1 MFRTAEIR
9 WIVAVGSVVI
19 FLRSMGTM
27 YNIDASYQHLILPSK
42 EDFSLLLDDESA
54 PSSDACPMSMTRIQ
68 NKIFIQDNTTQS
80 LVPKQIH
87 IVIRSKC
94 VTADEMDILSA
105 KWEVVDGHSV
115 LFHDEEDANELLA
128 KYRPAFPQLIQLTQC
143 LTSGVFK
150 TEIVKL
156 LLLWDMGG
164 IVLDESIVP
173 GNMLGTIIQD
183 ADQGIVLLN
192 GDKDATF
199 YSEYMA
205 SAPAHPIVYTLLQK
219 TVVDLFMQY
228 TNSSFIPLAPK
239 ERKSAYFDFIM
250 KYIFTNSDESKARRM
265 IYSGMNHSVT
275 IINITNEESQ
285 YFQNA
290 SSPHIF
296 ELRDSEATD
305 TACLDWNELNDE
317 TAISSIQT
325 LVHSSHVQ
333 CVDGLYYIHDIVNP
347 QSISPGRKI
356 PKIIHLT
363 SKTRCVTKAFADN
376 VKTWYFD
383 GYSVFLHDDEAIA
396 RLYSRDWPEFPL
408 LKDTINCITSGAGFA
423 DLWRYLILWKYGGIY
438 TDLDNAPGPLFQNGT
453 LIKDDDDAFFEV
465 EAAKFPSQ
473 YFLAASPQHPA
484 MYMAVQNTIQHLFN
498 EQNIVKQYV
507 PLTTGPGALKW
518 GVHYAIGNA
527 YLLPGKY
534 PSFDSRRSITIV
546 GNRTTAMRRSYI
558 NRGSVTSTRDEY
570 ISMNMTHYHYAGRQK
585 GLPEKSCIEIIFD
598 MNIHGKYSDLLGLNR
613 LSPRASA

>member
-1 MFRTAEIR
+1 MF
-9 WIVAVGSVVI
+9 
-19 FLRSMGTM
+19 
-27 YNIDASYQHLILPSK
+27 NIDASYQHLLVPSK
-42 EDFSLLLDDESA
+42 EDFSLLLDDEST
-54 PSSDACPMSMTRIQ
+54 PPPPDACPMNTTRVQ
-68 NKIFIQDNTTQS
+68 NKIFNQDNTTRTHS
-80 LVPKQIH
+80 LVPVRVLIPKQIH

-105 KWEVVDGHSV
+105 KWEVVGGHSV
-115 LFHDEEDANELLA
+115 LFYDEEDAIELLA
-128 KYRPAFPQLIQLTQC
+128 KYRPAFPQLIQLTHC

-164 IVLDESIVP
+164 IVFDENIVP
-173 GNMLGTIIQD
+173 GKMFANIIENT
-183 ADQGIVLLN
+183 DQGLFLFN
-192 GDKDATF
+192 GGINNKGNTF

-205 SAPAHPIVYTLLQK
+205 AAPAHPIIYTLLQK
-219 TVVDLFMQY
+219 TVADLFIQY
-228 TNSSFIPLAPK
+228 TNRSFILLTPK

-250 KYIFTNSDESKARRM
+250 KYIFTNSAEPKGRRM
-265 IYSGMNHSVT
+265 IYSGMNQSVT
-275 IINITNEESQ
+275 IMNITNEESQ
-285 YFQNA
+285 YFLHA
-290 SSPHIF
+290 SFPHIL
-296 ELRDSEATD
+296 ELGDSEATD
-305 TACLDWNELNDE
+305 AACLDWNELKDE
-317 TAISSIQT
+317 TTISSLQT
-325 LVHSSHVQ
+325 LVHSSQVRK
-333 CVDGLYYIHDIVNP
+333 CVDGLYYIQDIVNP
-347 QSISPGRKI
+347 QSISPSRKI

-423 DLWRYLILWKYGGIY
+423 DIWRYLILWKYGGIY

-484 MYMAVQNTIQHLFN
+484 MYMAVQSAIQHLFN

-518 GVHYAIGNA
+518 GVHYAVGNA
-527 YLLPGKY
+527 YLVPGKY
-534 PSFDSRRSITIV
+534 TSFDSRRSITIV
-546 GNRTTAMRRSYI
+546 GNRTAAMRRIYI
-558 NRGSVTSTRDEY
+558 NRGCIKSTRDEY
-570 ISMNMTHYHYAGRQK
+570 VSMNMTHYHYAGRQQ
-585 GLPEKSCIEIIFD
+585 GLPEKSCIEIIYD